1 MKSNEVHEL
10 TEEISDFKKELKE
23 DISVQM
29 SGERSELA
37 VQRTILVNS
46 RTFSAWIRTGLSSV
60 LAGLS
65 IVNFIEGAESFH
77 EFVLLTGLLFV
88 LIGIIIYI
96 MAYISYRKSYDM
108 LEHKEAKS
116 SVSLTFLLFVTSGM
130 TLTAIL
136 IAALLILL

>member
-1 MKSNEVHEL
+1 MN
-10 TEEISDFKKELKE
+10 KE
-23 DISVQM
+23 DTRDITVQM

-37 VQRTILVNS
+37 VQRTILANA

-65 IVNFIEGAESFH
+65 IVNFIVGAEAFH
-77 EFVLLTGLLFV
+77 FFVLFIGLLFV

-96 MAYISYRKSYDM
+96 MAYVSYKKSYDM
-108 LEHKEAKS
+108 LDREEAES
-116 SVSLTFLLFVTSGM
+116 SVSLNFLLFVTSGM
-130 TLTAIL
+130 TLTALL

>member
-1 MKSNEVHEL
+1 MEKEEVEDL
-10 TEEISDFKKELKE
+10 TDEIQDFKKELKN
-23 DISVQM
+23 DISVKM

-37 VQRTILVNS
+37 VQRTILANS

-65 IVNFIEGAESFH
+65 IVNFIVGAETFH
-77 EFVLLTGLLFV
+77 GFVLFIGLLFV

-96 MAYISYRKSYDM
+96 MAYISYKKSYDI
-108 LEHKEAKS
+108 LDRKEAES
-116 SVSLTFLLFVTSGM
+116 TVSLNFLLFVTSGM

>member
-1 MKSNEVHEL
+1 MNK
-10 TEEISDFKKELKE
+10 EEANK
-23 DISVQM
+23 ISVQM

-37 VQRTILVNS
+37 VQRTILANA

-65 IVNFIEGAESFH
+65 IVNFIVGAEAFH
-77 EFVLLTGLLFV
+77 SFVLLIGLLFV
-88 LIGIIIYI
+88 FIGIVIYI
-96 MAYISYRKSYDM
+96 MAFINYKKSYDI
-108 LEHKEAKS
+108 LESEQVES
-116 SVSLTFLLFVTSGM
+116 TVSLNFLLFVTSGM